1 MNELDSLTGDL
12 LDTRQ
17 LLAFRQLSRTA
28 SFTAAARALHLSQ
41 SAVSH
46 SIKGLEETV
55 GCRLFDR
62 LGKKAVLTQAGEQL
76 LHHTERMFQE
86 MSAARQSL
94 ARLGRWGQGRLQ
106 IGASPT
112 ACQYILPSVLREFR
126 ESFPDHQISL
136 QPGDTPAI
144 LEALRQH
151 RLDLALALEPKHL
164 EGIQIHGLFEDE
176 LQFIVAPTHPWAAT
190 GRAIRDDIARQNYLL
205 YHRTSRTFQLVDD
218 YFRGERM
225 VLNTVMELGSMEA
238 IKELVK
244 LGLGISILTPWIVQ
258 EELREGSLVAVPLG
272 RRKLTRRW
280 SLMQSKGRPL
290 GLAGQ
295 TFLGLCRAVGEN
307 LPRDG
312 RVAGGAGVGSQQGA
326 SAFRRE

>member
-1 MNELDSLTGDL
+1 MNDP

-17 LLAFRQLSRTA
+17 LLAFLHLSRTA
-28 SFTAAARALHLSQ
+28 SFTSAARALHLSQ

-46 SIKGLEETV
+46 SIKALEETV

-76 LHHTERMFQE
+76 LHHTEKMFRE

-94 ARLGRWGQGRLQ
+94 ARLGKWGQGRLH

-112 ACQYILPSVLREFR
+112 ACQYIIPSVLREFR

-144 LEALRQH
+144 LEALRQNKIE
-151 RLDLALALEPKHL
+151 LAVALEP
-164 EGIQIHGLFEDE
+164 GRSDDIQMHVLFEDE
-176 LQFIVAPTHPWAAT
+176 LQFIVAASHPWAAAGKA
-190 GRAIRDDIARQNYLL
+190 GRDEIARQNYIL
-205 YHRTSRTFQLVDD
+205 YHRTSETFRLVDE
-218 YFRGERM
+218 YFRSERM

-244 LGLGISILTPWIVQ
+244 LGLGISILAPWIVQ
-258 EELREGSLVAVPLG
+258 EELREGSLVALPLG

-280 SLMQSKGRPL
+280 SLMQIKGRPL
-290 GLAGQ
+290 GLAGE
-295 TFLGLCRAVGEN
+295 TFLGLCRSVGEN
-307 LPRDG
+307 LPR
-312 RVAGGAGVGSQQGA
+312 AGNEHAPLES
-326 SAFRRE
+326 